1 MRQLKITNQITERTQ
16 ITERYLSEVAPIEM
30 ISQDR
35 EVELAIRIK
44 QGDKEAE
51 HELVKA
57 NLRFVISCAKQY
69 QNRGIPLDDL
79 INEGNL
85 GLIKAAQRF
94 DETRGF
100 KFISYAVGWIRQ
112 AIMEAI
118 HKNSRTVRLPS
129 NRIQQMN
136 ELKDITSKLI
146 QENDGQVSISEVCEK
161 MNIDYG
167 TYNMLIAGNGSV
179 SMDKKISD
187 DDDITLHDFMQD
199 ESSNLETQIS
209 SMSMKKQIQM
219 ALSCLNGFE
228 REVILNSY
236 GLNKESREMTLNEL
250 AERNDYSS
258 ERIRQIREKAL
269 KKMKRFLVERCKMK
283 TIDK

>member
-1 MRQLKITNQITERTQ
+1 MRQLKITTQITERTPT
-16 ITERYLSEVAPIEM
+16 TERYLSEVAPIEM
-30 ISQDR
+30 VSQDR
-35 EVELAIRIK
+35 EVELARLIRE
-44 QGDKEAE
+44 GDKKAE
-51 HELVKA
+51 HELVNA

-112 AIMEAI
+112 SIMEAI

-129 NRIQQMN
+129 NKIQQIN
-136 ELKDITSKLI
+136 ELRDVTSQLA
-146 QENDGQVSISEVCEK
+146 QQNEGHVSISQVCET
-161 MNIDYG
+161 MGIDHE
-167 TYNMLIAGNGSV
+167 TYNVLTSGNGSI

-187 DDDITLHDFMQD
+187 NDDATLHDFMGD
-199 ESSNLETQIS
+199 ESSDLENHIS

-219 ALSCLNGFE
+219 ALSCLSDFE
-228 REVILNSY
+228 KEVILNTY
-236 GLNKESREMTLNEL
+236 GLNKDNREMTLGEL
-250 AERNDYSS
+250 ADRNGYSS
-258 ERIRQIREKAL
+258 ERIRQIREKSL
-269 KKMKRFLVERCKMK
+269 TKMKKFLVNRCKMT
-283 TIDK
+283 TIEK

>member
-1 MRQLKITNQITERTQ
+1 MRQLKITHQITERTPT
-16 ITERYLSEVAPIEM
+16 TERYLSEVSPIEM
-30 ISQDR
+30 ISQER
-35 EVELAIRIK
+35 EVELAKKIRE
-44 QGDKEAE
+44 GDKKAE

-69 QNRGIPLDDL
+69 QNRGISLDDL

-118 HKNSRTVRLPS
+118 HKHSRTVRLPS

-136 ELKDITSKLI
+136 ELKDVTSKLA
-146 QENDGQVSISEVCEK
+146 QENEGQISIADVCDK
-161 MNIDYG
+161 MKIDYG
-167 TYNMLIAGNGSV
+167 TYNLLMASNGSV
-179 SMDKKISD
+179 SMDKKVSD
-187 DDDITLHDFMQD
+187 DDNLTLHDFMED
-199 ESSNLETQIS
+199 ENSDLELHIS
-209 SMSMKKQIQM
+209 DMSMKRQIQM
-219 ALSCLNGFE
+219 ALSCLNDFE
-228 REVILNSY
+228 KEIILNSF
-236 GLNKESREMTLNEL
+236 GLNKDGREMTLGEL

-258 ERIRQIREKAL
+258 ERIRQIREKSL
-269 KKMKRFLVERCKMK
+269 IKMKRFLINRCKMT
-283 TIDK
+283 TIEK